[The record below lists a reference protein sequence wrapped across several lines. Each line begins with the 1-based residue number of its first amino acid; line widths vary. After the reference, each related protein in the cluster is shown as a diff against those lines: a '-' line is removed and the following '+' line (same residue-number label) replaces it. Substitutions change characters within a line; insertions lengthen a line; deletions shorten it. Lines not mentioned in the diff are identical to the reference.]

1 MTSPL
6 VGVDVTTSTTADP
19 VGAAQEAERLG
30 FDFVS
35 ASDHPAGT
43 TPSYETWTLLTW
55 IAAATSRVAVAS
67 RVLAVP
73 LRNPALLAKMAES
86 LDRLS
91 GGRVILGLGGGYADA
106 EFRAFGLPVPSPREK
121 VDGLE
126 DAVRIARRLWT
137 ERAVTHDGRVHR
149 IDEADIEPKPGHRIP
164 VWLGTFGN
172 RALAVT
178 GRVADGWLPSLG
190 HAPADRLPAMRD
202 RVLAAAADAGRD
214 PAGITCAL
222 NMRVRLGPDG
232 DGADLTGT
240 AAGVAGRLRDFTALG
255 FTAFNLQAPRDQ
267 WERLAGEV
275 VPALRQPG
283 RGGAGSPAGNSGE
296 PRPFGG

>member
-1 MTSPL
+1 MTSLL
-6 VGVDVTTSTTADP
+6 VGVDVTASTAADP
-19 VGAAQEAERLG
+19 VGAAREAERLG

-35 ASDHPAGT
+35 ASDHPVGT
-43 TPSYETWTLLTW
+43 APTYETWTLLTW

-106 EFRAFGLPVPSPREK
+106 EFRAVGLPVPTPREK

-137 ERAVTHDGRVHR
+137 ERAVTYDGRVHR
-149 IDEADIEPKPGHRIP
+149 TDGVDIEPKPAHRIP
-164 VWLGTFGN
+164 VWLGTFGD

-190 HAPADRLPAMRD
+190 HVPDGRLPAMRE
-202 RVLAAAADAGRD
+202 RVLSAAADAGRD
-214 PAGITCAL
+214 PTEITCAL
-222 NMRVRLGPDG
+222 NLSVHLGR
-232 DGADLTGT
+232 DGAADLGGNP
-240 AAGVAGRLRDFTALG
+240 AAVAEQLAGFRSLG
-255 FTAFNLQAPRDQ
+255 FAAFNLQAPRDQ
-267 WERLAGEV
+267 WERLAAEV
-275 VPALRQPG
+275 LPALR
-283 RGGAGSPAGNSGE
+283 
-296 PRPFGG
+296 